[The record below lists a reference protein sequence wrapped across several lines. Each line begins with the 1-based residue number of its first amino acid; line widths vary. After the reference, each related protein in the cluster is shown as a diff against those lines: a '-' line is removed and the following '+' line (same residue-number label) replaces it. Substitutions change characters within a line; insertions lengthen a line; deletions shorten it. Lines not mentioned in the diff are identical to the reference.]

1 MSLVHRFVVPAVLV
15 LTVTGCADRELPQE
29 ATSSL
34 SPTGVPLS
42 SFVVIEG
49 GDDGEPPPPPIDTM
63 AVSEGSGYSSS
74 FRILHRA
81 TFTSNL
87 EGTRGWIAWGEA
99 KQPEGTDVAGG
110 SELYYEKGYLR
121 GKGEVRLATR
131 RGSLYIDFAR
141 NLDTANAIIHTNC
154 KSERGGACAT
164 LVFKGAVY
172 APVDGRAERVSGRL
186 YVGVA
191 SK

>member
-1 MSLVHRFVVPAVLV
+1 MSLVHRLVVPAVLV
-15 LTVTGCADRELPQE
+15 LTLAACTERELPQE
-29 ATSSL
+29 STSAV
-34 SPTGVPLS
+34 SPTGAPLA
-42 SFVVIEG
+42 SFVAVEG

-74 FRILHRA
+74 FLITHRV

-87 EGTRGWIAWGEA
+87 EGTRGWLAWGVA

-110 SELYYEKGYLR
+110 SEIYYEKGYLR
-121 GKGEVRLATR
+121 GKGEVRISTR
-131 RGSLYIDFAR
+131 KGSLYIDFAR

-164 LVFKGAVY
+164 LGFKGAVY
-172 APVDGRAERVSGRL
+172 APADGRAERVSGRL
-186 YVGVA
+186 YVGVGA
-191 SK
+191 K